1 MRILIAED
9 DPVSR
14 QLLERFLTKWGFEAI
29 VTTNGPEA
37 WAILR
42 EPGAPGM
49 AILDWMM
56 PEMEGPEVVRRVR
69 ELERDQSSA
78 NPTYFI
84 LLTARESAEDVV
96 LGFEA
101 GADDYVTKPFHKDE
115 LQARVRVGARMRVL
129 QKALAD
135 RVSDLEL
142 AIQEVKQ
149 LQGLLPICS
158 YCKKIRDDQNYWTD
172 VESYLE
178 RFSDAEFSHGVCP
191 ECYETELRPTLER
204 MRSGRESETESSTD
218 AQRHEHRCSG
228 HHRPE
233 EAERADAP
241 PASSHGT
248 SSSGPP
254 SPAETPKSTPKTEPS
269 N

>member
-9 DPVSR
+9 DAVSR
-14 QLLERFLTKWGFEAI
+14 QLLERFLTKWGFEAL

-37 WAILR
+37 WEILR
-42 EPGAPGM
+42 QPGAPGM

-69 ELERDQSSA
+69 ALEREQGSA

-84 LLTARESAEDVV
+84 LLTAREATEDVV
-96 LGFEA
+96 LGFDA

-129 QKALAD
+129 QKALAE
-135 RVSDLEL
+135 RVSDLEKAL
-142 AIQEVKQ
+142 TEVKR

-191 ECYETELRPTLER
+191 DCYETKLRPTLDE
-204 MRSGRESETESSTD
+204 MRSQRQSDAASSTD
-218 AQRHEHRCSG
+218 GQRHEHRCQG
-228 HHRPE
+228 HHGP
-233 EAERADAP
+233 ADAKP
-241 PASSHGT
+241 APGDAPAS
-248 SSSGPP
+248 
-254 SPAETPKSTPKTEPS
+254 APKTEPS